1 MGSFKDQTVEGKM
14 SPQIYRI
21 LVNNLANIWYFNN
34 SFLSLQF
41 YVKIEFSDISSG
53 TTLETEE
60 KKKKSRVFK
69 EEKKERKRKREKTK
83 WHELWV
89 IKVTV

>member
-60 KKKKSRVFK
+60 KKKNQGSLKK
-69 EEKKERKRKREKTK
+69 KKKKEREKERRQNDMNYE
-83 WHELWV
+83 W
-89 IKVTV
+89 